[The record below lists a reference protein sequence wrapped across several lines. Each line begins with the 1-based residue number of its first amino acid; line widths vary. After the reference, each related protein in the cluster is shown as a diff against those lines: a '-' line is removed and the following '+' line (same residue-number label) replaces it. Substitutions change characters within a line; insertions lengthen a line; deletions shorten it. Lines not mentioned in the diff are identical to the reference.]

1 MKKQLRIG
9 FVGLGRMGLNMARNL
24 YDRGY
29 PITQVHDAN
38 QAHAEEAASE
48 LGSTAARTLG
58 EVTAG
63 SDVIITVVGND
74 SDMDRIFSETGDSLL
89 SGSSGKIFLNCATVL
104 PKTHIEVERRCRNS
118 GAKSLE
124 VSMAGSIPQARSGS
138 LFLIAG
144 GEKETYDRVL
154 PLLEDLSSSIAYIG
168 PSGQAAKMKALVN
181 MVMNINTA
189 GLAEG
194 LGLADALGLD
204 LTLVRDVFSKTGAM
218 SRVLETDG
226 ADMQN
231 RDHDVYFS
239 ASHAA
244 KDAHIAIEL
253 AHEANLSL
261 PLAEATAMQYD
272 RMVRLGL
279 GEIDKSGI
287 SELTFRERTTDR
299 RQDRP

>member
-58 EVTAG
+58 EVTAD

-74 SDMDRIFSETGDSLL
+74 ADMDRIFSETGDSLL

-104 PKTHIEVERRCRNS
+104 PKTHIEVERRCRKS

-144 GEKETYDRVL
+144 GDRETYDRVL

-239 ASHAA
+239 SSHAA

-279 GEIDKSGI
+279 GELDKSGI
-287 SELTFRERTTDR
+287 SELTFRERTPDR
-299 RQDRP
+299 GQNHP